1 MAPEIALDKIEAL
14 TRTGDTVLDPMC
26 GSGTVVRVAASEG
39 RTAIGADLDPLAV
52 FITRTISRQGW
63 LTGLEDRAR
72 EIVRRAQRLG
82 DALPNWFERDP
93 ETRKFVSYWFAQP
106 QVAQLSKIARVLKDE
121 PLTAD
126 PLRVVLSRTIVTKEG
141 GASLARD
148 TSHSRPHRVRTIN
161 DFDVFAGFIAAAR
174 RIEGLADV
182 ELNTG
187 RARVRRADARSLS
200 FLDDATVDLVV
211 TSPPYLNA
219 LDYLRGHRMSLVWLG
234 WTVSQ
239 LREIRGES
247 IGAERGLP
255 KLDDEERQILE
266 TANPRASELGE
277 RQERMVWRFVRDMNR
292 LCRSL
297 SRVTKPG
304 GHLVFV
310 VADSQLA
317 GVPVLNSRI
326 CVAAAA
332 CQGFE
337 LLDTQTRELP
347 GRHRYLPPPGSSRGT
362 LALRMKEEIVYTF
375 RKP

>member
-14 TRTGDTVLDPMC
+14 THAGDTVLDPMC
-26 GSGTVVRVAASEG
+26 GSGTVVRVAVSEG

-63 LTGLEDRAR
+63 LTGLEDQAL
-72 EIVRRAQRLG
+72 EVVKRAQRLG
-82 DALPNWFERDP
+82 DALPSWIARDSATK
-93 ETRKFVSYWFAQP
+93 EFVSYWFAQP
-106 QVAQLSKIARVLKDE
+106 QVVQLSKLARVLKGE
-121 PLTAD
+121 PLKSD
-126 PLRVVLSRTIVTKEG
+126 PLRVALSRTIITKEG

-148 TSHSRPHRVRTIN
+148 TSHSRPHRVRASN
-161 DFDVFAGFIAAAR
+161 DFDVFAGFIGAAR
-174 RIEGLADV
+174 RIEALTHP
-182 ELNTG
+182 ELNTAK
-187 RARVRRADARSLS
+187 ARVRRSDARSLS
-200 FLDDATVDLVV
+200 FLEDASVDLVV

-219 LDYLRGHRMSLVWLG
+219 IDYLRGHRMSLVWLG
-234 WTVSQ
+234 WTVSE
-239 LREIRGES
+239 LRKIRGES
-247 IGAERGLP
+247 VGAERGLDS
-255 KLDDEERQILE
+255 LDDEEREIIG
-266 TANPRASELGE
+266 TANLRASELGE
-277 RQERMVWRFVRDMNR
+277 RQERMVWRFVHDMNR

-310 VADSQLA
+310 VADSQLR
-317 GVPVLNSRI
+317 GVPVLNSQI

-332 CQGFE
+332 SQGFR

-347 GRHRYLPPPGSSRGT
+347 GRHRYLPPPGRSRGT